1 MGGYMKEKYVSYY
14 RVSTKKQG
22 MSGLGLESQE
32 QAVLNFLGDNRQ
44 LLKTFTEIE
53 SGKSNDRDELS
64 KAIEYAKLTG
74 STLLIAKLDRLSR
87 NLHFITTLQESGVK
101 FICADMSDANTF
113 TVHIMAALAQKE
125 GELISERT
133 KLALHMAKQRGVV
146 LGKPENLT
154 QEARIKGS
162 KNASISIRTKA
173 DEFCIKIYKVIEPL
187 IGNTTLD
194 GIAKY
199 LNNQGI
205 LTSRRKKWYPTTVKN
220 VIDRERI
227 IRNRGK

>member
-1 MGGYMKEKYVSYY
+1 MKEKYVSYY

-32 QAVLNFLGDNRQ
+32 QAVFNFLGDHKQ
-44 LLKTFTEIE
+44 LIKSFTEIE
-53 SGKSNDRDELS
+53 SGRNNNRDELT
-64 KAIEYAKLTG
+64 KAIEYANLTG

-101 FICADMSDANTF
+101 FVCADMSDANSF
-113 TVHIMAALAQKE
+113 TIHIMASLAQKE
-125 GELISERT
+125 AELISERT

-154 QEARIKGS
+154 KEARIKGS
-162 KNASISIRTKA
+162 EIASNIIKTKA
-173 DEFCIKIYKVIEPL
+173 DEFCIKIYKVIKPL
-187 IGNTTLD
+187 IGNTSLE

-205 LTSRRKKWYPTTVKN
+205 LTSTRKKWYPTTVKN

-227 IRNRGK
+227 IKNREI